1 MHKAAS
7 RGFVKRV
14 LPLVLAVPLI
24 VVPAVAYLVL
34 STASHGGGLPVAQ
47 GSSGGTLHPLA
58 GDFQP
63 SEITLDDCDG
73 DSACLEQAFGNLSF
87 REGPR
92 AALVVFE
99 SRIAVEP
106 EVEKNCHR
114 IVHRIGSAAL
124 ERFDG
129 NIART
134 FAAGAPTCVS
144 GYYHGILERAFLGVS
159 SKAELGRI
167 ARKLCVGGGLRRRG
181 FLDYQCRHGLGH
193 GLMIQTGYDLPLAL
207 SFCASLGTGWDHRA
221 CAGGAFMENLDTR
234 FGFRSAWL
242 DDDDPL
248 YPCERVRARDKHSC
262 YLRASWRIHILGG
275 GDFRKTVADC
285 AQLGVWMQTC
295 FRGFGRDVA
304 EVARYA
310 PGKTLRLCRLAGARQ
325 GDCLMGAARTIA
337 NASGPR
343 GIRPA
348 SALCE
353 RAPRS
358 TRAACFS
365 GVGLVLGM
373 LQPTNSSRRAA
384 CSRLTPRYV
393 EACIS
398 AALAEVDPSGRDAWG

>member
-7 RGFVKRV
+7 RRFVKRV

-34 STASHGGGLPVAQ
+34 STASHGGRLPVAQ

-144 GYYHGILERAFLGVS
+144 GYYHGILERAFLDVS

-207 SFCASLGTGWDHRA
+207 SLCASLGMGWDHRA
-221 CAGGAFMENLDTR
+221 CAGGAFMENLDTAIWVPLGLAR
-234 FGFRSAWL
+234 RRRSAL
-242 DDDDPL
+242 SLRTRSSAGQALVLPPRELADPHSRRGRL
-248 YPCERVRARDKHSC
+248 QEDSSCLCSARRMDADVLPGLRSMSPRSRAMHRAR
-262 YLRASWRIHILGG
+262 
-275 GDFRKTVADC
+275 
-285 AQLGVWMQTC
+285 
-295 FRGFGRDVA
+295 
-304 EVARYA
+304 
-310 PGKTLRLCRLAGARQ
+310 
-325 GDCLMGAARTIA
+325 
-337 NASGPR
+337 
-343 GIRPA
+343 
-348 SALCE
+348 
-353 RAPRS
+353 RS
-358 TRAACFS
+358 VF
-365 GVGLVLGM
+365 VGSPVLG
-373 LQPTNSSRRAA
+373 RATA
-384 CSRLTPRYV
+384 
-393 EACIS
+393 
-398 AALAEVDPSGRDAWG
+398 